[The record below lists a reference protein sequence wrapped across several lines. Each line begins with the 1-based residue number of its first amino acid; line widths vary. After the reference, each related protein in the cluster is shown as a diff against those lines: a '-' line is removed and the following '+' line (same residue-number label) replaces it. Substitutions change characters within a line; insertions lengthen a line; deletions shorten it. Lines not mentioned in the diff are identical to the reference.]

1 MNKLDLLLRSWL
13 CLVQYKSLTMLC
25 TGFGLTPMP
34 TPTVI
39 DTGTS
44 SILRDH
50 DSIAIVVTK
59 QTPPFQMRTH
69 FDSIPHLPSQIL
81 ATATTESTT
90 DSWSNQL
97 LQTKQYKTDKVKRVI
112 DASTIQLEKG
122 GYVSLETV
130 RGVGSTYQLPDCMT
144 YAPSYKLKQ
153 LLKKGTV
160 VRLIYNLDDVISHN
174 NNRASSPKP
183 RPSSSTTPR
192 VWIIRDKDNLL
203 INEELVRS
211 GFGIVRKG
219 SKAPRKMM
227 NDLIELEQNA
237 KQQGLGIYKS
247 CTDEKVDENVNN
259 NSIRASNFVA
269 EFEPLDYTTEIEYGD
284 DGGKSVIVVSRKE
297 STSAV
302 SPPSNPG
309 DTKGCSDFETYEES
323 LKWYET
329 YFPYYGDVARL
340 DRNDDGVPCP
350 GLPHTTQQ
358 EKYRIKRPNTSMMKT
373 K

>member
-1 MNKLDLLLRSWL
+1 
-13 CLVQYKSLTMLC
+13 MLC

-34 TPTVI
+34 MPTVI

-44 SILRDH
+44 SILHDH
-50 DSIAIVVTK
+50 DSIEIVVSK

-69 FDSIPHLPSQIL
+69 FDSIPHLPSSQIL
-81 ATATTESTT
+81 ATAAESNA

-97 LQTKQYKTDKVKRVI
+97 LKTKQYKTDKVKRVI

-160 VRLIYNLDDVISHN
+160 VRLIYNLDDVISNN

-183 RPSSSTTPR
+183 RSSSSTTPR

-219 SKAPRKMM
+219 SKAPREMM

-329 YFPYYGDVARL
+329 YFSYYGDVARL

-358 EKYRIKRPNTSMMKT
+358 EKYRMKRPNTSMTKT

>member
-1 MNKLDLLLRSWL
+1 
-13 CLVQYKSLTMLC
+13 
-25 TGFGLTPMP
+25 MP
-34 TPTVI
+34 VI
-39 DTGTS
+39 DTATS
-44 SILRDH
+44 SILRGH
-50 DSIAIVVTK
+50 DSIEIVVSQ
-59 QTPPFQMRTH
+59 QTPPFQMKTH
-69 FDSIPHLPSQIL
+69 YFDSIPHLPSQIL
-81 ATATTESTT
+81 ATTTTESTT
-90 DSWSNQL
+90 DSWYNQL

-160 VRLIYNLDDVISHN
+160 IRLIYNLDDVISN
-174 NNRASSPKP
+174 NNNGASSSKP
-183 RPSSSTTPR
+183 PSSSSTATPR
-192 VWIIRDKDNLL
+192 VWIVRDKDNLL

-211 GFGIVRKG
+211 GFGIVRRG
-219 SKAPRKMM
+219 SKAPREMM
-227 NDLIELEQNA
+227 NDLLELEQNA
-237 KQQGLGIYKS
+237 KQQGLGIYKP
-247 CTDEKVDENVNN
+247 CTDENENN
-259 NSIRASNFVA
+259 NSIQTSNFVA

-284 DGGKSVIVVSRKE
+284 DGGKSVIVARKE
-297 STSAV
+297 STSAMK
-302 SPPSNPG
+302 PPSNPG

-340 DRNDDGVPCP
+340 DRDNDGVPCP

-358 EKYRIKRPNTSMMKT
+358 EKYRIKRPNTSIMK
-373 K
+373 